1 MKIFSFAVTL
11 IVINNLI
18 LCSYDLYENQIS
30 IYFKKSPNRKNTA
43 KEFGDETINNLF
55 YNNIF
60 SHIKFG
66 KNKKDVFLYL
76 TYNNSNI
83 KLISSLS
90 NAKTKDKD
98 IFFLQRAKTEI
109 NLNYLS
115 DNSDTSKNENK
126 SYLGL
131 SLYDNEQNE
140 FSFINQMKENKIINR
155 RIFSVLYKDKS
166 ITDDP
171 MFDGQI
177 LFGLYP
183 HELTSRYDDKN
194 LKWVQTKDNTW
205 KINFD
210 TIEFNNE
217 EKLDI
222 NDVEF
227 DIGLNLMVGPEEY
240 RIKIYE
246 NFLKKNIDKNI
257 CKEEIFFNKKDNQFY
272 LAYSCIYDLDLENF
286 PTLSFFNKELNYSI
300 VMDSRQL
307 LCVYKGIV
315 YLKVVFKKKAENKK
329 WIFGR
334 SFMELYPLVFDV
346 DNKRIG
352 FYKVEI
358 SNDHPFILF
367 LFIVGIFAIIFITVY
382 RGRQMLK
389 KENEQKENERKENIR
404 NDIRGIKENSKN
416 NDTNINNEK
425 SKLKND

>member
-98 IFFLQRAKTEI
+98 IFFLPRAKTEI

-217 EKLDI
+217 EKLDT

-358 SNDHPFILF
+358 SQDYLSVIIFLF
-367 LFIVGIFAIIFITVY
+367 LTIFIVAGISIY
-382 RGRQMLK
+382 RDYQMKNEEIKKNEENQTK
-389 KENEQKENERKENIR
+389 KEKLNEAKKDINGENKKE
-404 NDIRGIKENSKN
+404 
-416 NDTNINNEK
+416 
-425 SKLKND
+425 KLKNE